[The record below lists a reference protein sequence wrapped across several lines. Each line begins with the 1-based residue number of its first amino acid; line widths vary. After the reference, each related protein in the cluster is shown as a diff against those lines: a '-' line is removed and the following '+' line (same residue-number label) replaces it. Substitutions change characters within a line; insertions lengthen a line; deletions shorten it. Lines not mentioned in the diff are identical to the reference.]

1 MQNFLGAHIFLERE
15 KEREEKKI
23 LRLIV
28 IIILDM
34 KGNRREW
41 WTLIF
46 DKNNKKIIEK
56 LQYYNTERVC
66 KRESE
71 CVEELFTF
79 SGKKIPMMHTLSRVK
94 LNYFQSNLQSEG
106 VFICNNFCV
115 CFDKNFECK

>member
-1 MQNFLGAHIFLERE
+1 MLIPCDAEFSWGAYLSRERE
-15 KEREEKKI
+15 RERGEKDSEAYRYYYFRYEV
-23 LRLIV
+23 LS
-28 IIILDM
+28 

-71 CVEELFTF
+71 CVEELLRLVE
-79 SGKKIPMMHTLSRVK
+79 KKSL
-94 LNYFQSNLQSEG
+94 
-106 VFICNNFCV
+106 
-115 CFDKNFECK
+115 